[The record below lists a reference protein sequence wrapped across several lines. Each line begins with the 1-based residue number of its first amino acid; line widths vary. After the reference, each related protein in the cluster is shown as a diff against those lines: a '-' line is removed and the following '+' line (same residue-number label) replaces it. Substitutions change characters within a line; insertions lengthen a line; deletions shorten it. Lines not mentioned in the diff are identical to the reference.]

1 MPMNRNEKA
10 VVIDEIVQQL
20 EGHPAVYLTNASG
33 LTVAQSNNLRRAFQ
47 AAGVEFKVYKN
58 TFVRLAMEQKGGYEE
73 VLDRLNGPTAVAL
86 SSDPAKPAKVIKQF
100 LKDNELTLPSLK
112 GAWID
117 GAVYDE
123 NALDTLVDI
132 KGKDELL
139 GDVIT
144 LLLSP
149 MQNIVGGITGVG
161 STLGAIVQTLAEREE
176 VEAA

>member
-1 MPMNRNEKA
+1 MQRDQKA
-10 VVIDEIVQQL
+10 AVIEEIGAQL
-20 EGHPAVYLTNASG
+20 ENHPAVYLTNASG
-33 LTVAQSNNLRRAFQ
+33 LTVEQSNKLRRAFQ

-58 TFVRLAMEQKGGYEE
+58 TFVRLAMEQRGGYEE
-73 VLDRLNGPTAVAL
+73 VLERLNGPTAVAL
-86 SSDPAKPAKVIKQF
+86 STDPATPAKVIKKF
-100 LKDNELTLPSLK
+100 LDDHDGLDLPALK

-123 NALDTLVDI
+123 NALETLTKI

-176 VEAA
+176 A

>member
-1 MPMNRNEKA
+1 MPMNRNQKA
-10 VVIDEIVQQL
+10 AVIEEISQQL
-20 EGHPAVYLTNASG
+20 EGYPAIYLTNASG
-33 LTVAQSNNLRRAFQ
+33 LTVEQSNKLRRAFQ

-58 TFVRLAMEQKGGYEE
+58 TFVRLAMEERGGYEQ

-86 SSDPAKPAKVIKQF
+86 STDPAKPAKVIKQF
-100 LKDNELTLPSLK
+100 LKDNDLTLPELK

-123 NALDTLVDI
+123 NALETLTNI

-139 GDVIT
+139 GDVVA

-149 MQNIVGGITGVG
+149 MQNIVGGLTGVG
-161 STLGAIVQTLAEREE
+161 STLGAIVQTLAERD
-176 VEAA
+176 EA